1 MDPVRDKEKMILWT
15 VFFLL
20 TLVIFF
26 SGKNLV
32 KYGDIL
38 AEKLQ
43 LGKTVVGIV
52 FVASITSLPELITGI
67 SAVRFADS
75 PDIAAGDVFGS
86 CMFNLLILAFLD
98 SFFRDTPLTTKVHH
112 GLTLSAAFGII
123 LITVSMLTIFL
134 GSKIPVLGW
143 VSGGSF
149 VIIFVYI
156 IAVWIITKY
165 EKKLISST
173 VKEVAFLYEDLT
185 LRETVFKYGINAVI
199 IIFASVY
206 LPKVSKDIAHL
217 YGFTETS
224 FGTFFVAFSTSLP
237 EIAVSIAAA
246 KMNMITISVANLLG
260 SNIFNILI
268 LSIDDLFY
276 TKGSLFEH
284 MDHSNLWSG
293 GIAVLMTATVII
305 GLIYRAE
312 KKRLRLAYESLAL
325 ILIYLAGI
333 IIIFK
338 L

>member
-1 MDPVRDKEKMILWT
+1 MILWT
-15 VFFLL
+15 LFLFL

-38 AEKLQ
+38 AEKLR
-43 LGKTVVGIV
+43 LGKTIVGIV

-67 SAVRFADS
+67 SAVTFADS

-98 SFFRDTPLTTKVHH
+98 GFFRATPLTTKVHH

-123 LITVSMLTIFL
+123 LITVSLLTIFL
-134 GSKIPVLGW
+134 GEKMPVLGW
-143 VSGGSF
+143 ISGSSF
-149 VIIFVYI
+149 IIILVYM
-156 IAVWIITKY
+156 IAVWVITRY
-165 EKKLISST
+165 EKKLISKT
-173 VKEVAFLYEDLT
+173 VEKVVLLYEDIT
-185 LRETVFKYGINAVI
+185 LRETILKYGINAVI
-199 IIFASVY
+199 IIVASVF
-206 LPKVSKDIAHL
+206 LPKVSKDIAHF

-224 FGTFFVAFSTSLP
+224 FGTFFVALSTSLP

-246 KMNMITISVANLLG
+246 KMNMVTISVANLLG
-260 SNIFNILI
+260 SNIFNIFI
-268 LSIDDLFY
+268 LAVDDFFY
-276 TKGSLFEH
+276 IKGSIFEY
-284 MDHSNLWSG
+284 MDHNNLWGG
-293 GIAVLMTATVII
+293 GIALLMTATVII

-312 KKRLRLAYESLAL
+312 RKKLRLAYESIAL
-325 ILIYLAGI
+325 IMIYLTGI

>member
-1 MDPVRDKEKMILWT
+1 MTLWLI
-15 VFFLL
+15 FIAL
-20 TLVIFF
+20 TLIIFF

-67 SAVRFADS
+67 SAVTFANS

-86 CMFNLLILAFLD
+86 CMFNLLILALLD
-98 SFFRDTPLTTKVHH
+98 GFFRDTPLTTKVHH

-123 LITVSMLTIFL
+123 LITLSLLTIFL
-134 GSKIPVLGW
+134 GNKIPVLGW
-143 VSGGSF
+143 ISGGSF
-149 VIIFVYI
+149 IIIFVYLL
-156 IAVWIITKY
+156 AVWIITRY
-165 EKKLISST
+165 EKKLISKT
-173 VKEVAFLYEDLT
+173 VKEVAFLYEEIS

-199 IIFASVY
+199 IILSSTF

-224 FGTFFVAFSTSLP
+224 FGTLFVALSTSLP
-237 EIAVSIAAA
+237 EIAVSIAAV

-260 SNIFNILI
+260 SNIFNIFI
-268 LSIDDLFY
+268 LAVDDFFY
-276 TKGSLFEH
+276 TKGSIFEH
-284 MDHSNLWSG
+284 MDYNNLWSG
-293 GIAVLMTATVII
+293 GIAVLMTATVIL

-312 KKRLRLAYESLAL
+312 RKRLRLAYESIAL
-325 ILIYLAGI
+325 IMIYFTGI
-333 IIIFK
+333 IIIFR